1 MVGMILTLTL
11 FVIGFALLIKGADFL
26 VDGAA
31 SVAKKFNISN
41 LAIGLTVVAFGTS
54 APEFVV
60 NIFSSLSGRTDIAI
74 GNIIGSNIANVFLI
88 LGAAAIVYPLTVQ
101 RSTTWREIP
110 MSLLAAA
117 MVGLMAN
124 DIAID
129 KGMSNAITRIDGFV
143 LLSFFIIFLYYIY
156 GIAKA
161 GNGFATEEVK
171 EITIGK
177 SLMFVG
183 GGFVAL
189 VVGGKWIVDGAVVIA
204 EFMGISQSVIGLTV
218 VAIGTS
224 LPELAT
230 SVVAAYRKHADI
242 AIGNVVGSNIFN
254 VFWILGISSI
264 VNPLPL
270 QPGSNFSIG
279 IMALASILLFA
290 VLFIGKKHVMERWQG
305 ALFLVAYAAYIGS
318 LLI

>member
-1 MVGMILTLTL
+1 MVITAAL
-11 FVIGFALLIKGADFL
+11 FIAGFALLIKGADLL

-54 APEFVV
+54 APEFAV
-60 NIFSSLSGRTDIAI
+60 NIFSSLSGKTDIAI
-74 GNIIGSNIANVFLI
+74 GNIIGSNIANIFLI

-101 RSTTWREIP
+101 KSTTWKEIP

-129 KGMSNAITRIDGFV
+129 KGASNVITRIDGLV

-161 GNGFATEEVK
+161 GNGFTEEKV
-171 EITIGK
+171 EEMRAGK
-177 SLMFVG
+177 SLLFIG
-183 GGFVAL
+183 AGLVAL

-204 EFMGISQSVIGLTV
+204 EAFGVSQAVIGLTV
-218 VAIGTS
+218 VAVGTS

-254 VFWILGISSI
+254 VFWILGVSSI
-264 VNPLPL
+264 INPLPL

-279 IMALASILLFA
+279 IMVLASILLFA

-305 ALFLVAYAAYIGS
+305 GLFLGVYAAYIG
-318 LLI
+318 LLLLS

>member
-1 MVGMILTLTL
+1 MAITLAL
-11 FVIGFALLIKGADFL
+11 FIAGFVLLVKGADLL

-31 SVAKKFNISN
+31 SVAKKFNIPN
-41 LAIGLTVVAFGTS
+41 LVIGLTIVAFGTS
-54 APEFVV
+54 APELVV
-60 NIFSSLSGRTDIAI
+60 NVLSSLSGSTDIAI

-88 LGAAAIVYPLTVQ
+88 LGAAAVVYPLTVQ

-124 DIAID
+124 DIVID
-129 KGMSNAITRIDGFV
+129 KGASNVITRIDGFV

-161 GNGFATEEVK
+161 GNGYVAEKVEEMR
-171 EITIGK
+171 IGR
-177 SLMFVG
+177 SLLFIG
-183 GGFVAL
+183 GGLVAL

-218 VAIGTS
+218 VAVGTS

-254 VFWILGISSI
+254 VFWIMGISATI
-264 VNPLPL
+264 HPLPL
-270 QPGSNFSIG
+270 QPGSNYSIG
-279 IMALASILLFA
+279 IMAFASILLFA
-290 VLFIGKKHVMERWQG
+290 VLFIGKKHMMERWQG
-305 ALFLVAYAAYIGS
+305 ALFLVIYAAYIGS
-318 LLI
+318 LLLS